1 MLTLISHKLCPYV
14 QRVAI
19 AMREKDIRFERIS
32 IDLNAKPD
40 WFLQISPRRKVPV
53 LLLDGAALFE
63 SNAICEFIE
72 DTQPG
77 QKLHPTDPI
86 LRAQHRAWMEFASA
100 TLADIWGLETATE
113 FAAFEAKR
121 LMVAE
126 KMLWVEKAL
135 GPGPYFN
142 GAEFSYV
149 DAAFA
154 PIFRYFDLF
163 EELAEL
169 TLFNDTPNVR
179 KWRAALTVRPS
190 VQQAVTADYA
200 LLLHQFLERRDAYL
214 LRPVGHQ
221 KPRIEMHQKTWN

>member
-1 MLTLISHKLCPYV
+1 MTLTLISHDLCPYV

-19 AMREKDIRFERIS
+19 AMYEKGIGFERIS
-32 IDLNAKPD
+32 IDLHAKPD
-40 WFLQISPRRKVPV
+40 WFLQISPRGKVPV
-53 LLLDGAALFE
+53 LLLDDAVLFE

-72 DTQPG
+72 DTQAGP
-77 QKLHPTDPI
+77 KLHPTDPI
-86 LRAQHRAWMEFASA
+86 PRAQHRAWMEFASA

-113 FAAFEAKR
+113 FDPFEAKR

-126 KMLWVEKAL
+126 KILWVEKAI

-142 GAEFSYV
+142 GTEFSYV

-163 EELAEL
+163 EKLAEL
-169 TLFNDTPNVR
+169 ALFDDTPKVR
-179 KWRAALTVRPS
+179 KWRATLTARPS
-190 VQQAVTADYA
+190 VQQAVTTDYA

-214 LRPVGHQ
+214 LKPIGHQ
-221 KPRIEMHQKTWN
+221 KPRIAN